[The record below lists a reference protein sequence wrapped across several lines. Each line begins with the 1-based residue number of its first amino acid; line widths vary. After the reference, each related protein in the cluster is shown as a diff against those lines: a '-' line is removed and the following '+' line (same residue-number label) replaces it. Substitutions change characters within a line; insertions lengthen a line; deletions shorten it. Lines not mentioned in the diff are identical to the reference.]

1 MVRPAVRDVVSIRPA
16 TRALEFTNPPPVRR
30 ADPGVFYRDLFERH
44 TIGGAG
50 HSPLGQPRDDDTC
63 SVQYHVL
70 RDSIQRPFDF
80 DWDT

>member
-16 TRALEFTNPPPVRR
+16 TSAPGIHRPPTCPSRS
-30 ADPGVFYRDLFERH
+30 PGVFYRYLSDR
-44 TIGGAG
+44 G
-50 HSPLGQPRDDDTC
+50 SRDRVDSRVTMTR
-63 SVQYHVL
+63 VQYHVL